1 MEVSEEMSARVAII
15 GASGYTGGELLRILA
30 VHREVEVAAAT
41 SREYAGKPITHVHPH
56 LRAIYKGMRFIE
68 VDLDKITKADA
79 VFLSLPAG
87 ASINYVPKLLESGL
101 KVIDLGPDYRL
112 KNPEDYAR
120 WYGLEHPHPDLLE
133 KAVYGMP
140 ELYRSEI
147 ARAKLIASPGCNST
161 AAILSLI
168 PAVREGLIDLDH
180 IAIDVKVGSSEAGR
194 KPTPGTHHPERE
206 NVIRPY
212 EASGHRHVA
221 EVEQEL
227 SKLAGKSLK
236 IAFVPHAVGSIR
248 GALATSHTWLLE
260 GVDEKKI
267 IKAYALIYGKEPFIR
282 IVRGPPVGYPDPKY
296 VIGSNFA
303 DVGFAYDGRVGRA
316 AFMAAIDNLM
326 KGAAGQAVQSFNIM
340 MGFDEREGLTYPP
353 LKPA

>member
-1 MEVSEEMSARVAII
+1 MSVKVAII

-30 VHREVEVAAAT
+30 LHREVEVVAAT
-41 SREYAGKPITHVHPH
+41 SREYAGKPIPHAHPH
-56 LRAIYKGMRFIE
+56 LRGFYKAMRFIE
-68 VDLDKITKADA
+68 VNLDKILEADV

-87 ASINYVPKLLESGL
+87 VSLNYVPKLLESGL
-101 KVIDLGPDYRL
+101 KVVDLGPDYRL
-112 KNPEDYAR
+112 KNPEDYVR
-120 WYGLEHPHPDLLE
+120 WYGFEHPHPDLLK
-133 KAVYGMP
+133 KAIYGMP
-140 ELYRSEI
+140 ELYRSELAN
-147 ARAKLIASPGCNST
+147 ARLIASPGCNST

-168 PAVREGLIDLDH
+168 PAVKEKLIDLDH

-194 KPTPGTHHPERE
+194 KPAAGTHHPERE

-227 SKLAGKSLK
+227 SKLAGKDLK
-236 IAFVPHAVGSIR
+236 IAFVPHAVSSIR
-248 GALATSHTWLLE
+248 GALATSHTWLVE
-260 GVDEKKI
+260 EVDEKRI
-267 IKAYALIYGKEPFIR
+267 IRAYASIYGKEPFVR
-282 IVRGPPVGYPDPKY
+282 IIRGPPVGYPDPKY

-303 DVGFAYDGRVGRA
+303 DVGFAYDERVGRA

-326 KGAAGQAVQSFNIM
+326 KGAAGQAVQAFNIM
-340 MGFDEREGLTYPP
+340 MGFDEGEGLVYPP